1 MRKRWAA
8 LGMLE
13 AQRSFRRIKG
23 HADLPALTKTI
34 RTHTNPET
42 VTPPHYDH
50 QAARTTRD
58 HHRTSTDLRAISGT
72 RHAVEGEHR
81 TKKPVGAAPDL
92 EATTDDTIAGVRV
105 RRYRPHDTKPGVGL
119 YFHGGGWVL
128 GSRTNPVTIYD
139 RCQCRFWTTTRPT
152 DNRTTN

>member
-1 MRKRWAA
+1 MISIARTTTAHVKNWQDGAMRKRWAA

-50 QAARTTRD
+50 QAA
-58 HHRTSTDLRAISGT
+58 
-72 RHAVEGEHR
+72 
-81 TKKPVGAAPDL
+81 
-92 EATTDDTIAGVRV
+92 
-105 RRYRPHDTKPGVGL
+105 
-119 YFHGGGWVL
+119 
-128 GSRTNPVTIYD
+128 
-139 RCQCRFWTTTRPT
+139 
-152 DNRTTN
+152 